1 MSWSYSGDPAS
12 SPLDQVRFW
21 LQDIDVSNQL
31 MQNEELTWLFDTHG
45 KDMHGGEIWAAAI
58 AAEVLANRF
67 AREVSISA
75 DGVSVQLSELQDR
88 YEKLAVNLR
97 DAWHQFGSA
106 ATGDFASVLVDDGI
120 DPSIKPL
127 MFGIGFH
134 DNYEAGQ
141 QDYGGYAP
149 GRFPWSA
156 DVGVPMLMDETAP
169 PQDGAQ

>member
-1 MSWSYSGDPAS
+1 MSWSYSGDPS
-12 SPLDQVRFW
+12 LSTKDQVRFW
-21 LQDIDVSNQL
+21 LQDVDETMPLLSD
-31 MQNEELTWLFDTHG
+31 EELLWLYETHG

-88 YEKLAVNLR
+88 YEKLALNLR

-106 ATGDFASVLVDDGI
+106 ASGDFASVLIDEGI

-141 QDYGGYAP
+141 QDYGGYSP
-149 GRFPWSA
+149 GRFPWAA
-156 DVGVPMLMDETAP
+156 DVGVPMRTDGLLSGEVVDE
-169 PQDGAQ
+169 